1 MGMKKKLSKKKKHRG
16 RLNKLYHNIKL
27 EVRKSTIHGYGVFA
41 KDDIKKDE
49 LLEECFY
56 MVQPGISQIYNED
69 YIYSWPKYG
78 KSKYMTVVLGYG
90 SMYNSSKKQNDNN
103 AHYETDEENHI
114 FVFRAIKDIKKDSE
128 ILIWYGPDWWKG
140 HKKEG
145 LQEELKNLDS
155 EILKLERNEIIKQ
168 QTLNNKRSTNMV
180 YYSENG
186 QVSIGN
192 GDLVRNIKTGK
203 VYLLSGTPGKLLW
216 ITSMTVFN
224 RLNYRWGNV
233 IDVTDNTLSN
243 FKLGEPVE

>member
-1 MGMKKKLSKKKKHRG
+1 M
-16 RLNKLYHNIKL
+16 
-27 EVRKSTIHGYGVFA
+27 E
-41 KDDIKKDE
+41 
-49 LLEECFY
+49 
-56 MVQPGISQIYNED
+56 
-69 YIYSWPKYG
+69 
-78 KSKYMTVVLGYG
+78 
-90 SMYNSSKKQNDNN
+90 
-103 AHYETDEENHI
+103 
-114 FVFRAIKDIKKDSE
+114 
-128 ILIWYGPDWWKG
+128 
-140 HKKEG
+140 
-145 LQEELKNLDS
+145 
-155 EILKLERNEIIKQ
+155 
-168 QTLNNKRSTNMV
+168 